1 MCLVTR
7 FVEMFVKNVKPVKYY
22 AMKPILVMFFVLLS
36 ALVYAGSNYL
46 FFDTETIGL
55 PKDYEAPSS
64 DTDNW
69 PRMVQLSW
77 ILTDNKGNII
87 STNDCIVQPDGF
99 SVPDEAASIHGITTE
114 RALTEGLP
122 LDSVLLMFSNALDSA
137 EYIVGHNISF
147 DIHVVGAEMIRR
159 GHEDKLRSMK
169 SYCTMLAGT
178 AYCKLPGRYGSY
190 KWPKLQELHKKLF
203 GTEFDNAHNSAA
215 DVEATCK
222 CFWEM
227 RRRKLI

>member
-1 MCLVTR
+1 MCS
-7 FVEMFVKNVKPVKYY
+7 F
-22 AMKPILVMFFVLLS
+22 AQ
-36 ALVYAGSNYL
+36 AGHNYL

-55 PKDYEAPSS
+55 PHDYEAPPT
-64 DTDNW
+64 DTANW

-77 ILTDNKGNII
+77 ILTDNQGNVLSSYDFII
-87 STNDCIVQPDGF
+87 RPEGF
-99 SVPDEAASIHGITTE
+99 VIPDEAASIHGITTE
-114 RALTEGLP
+114 KALAEGVP
-122 LDSVLLMFSNALDSA
+122 LDSVLSVFCGSLDSA

-147 DIHVVGAEMIRR
+147 DIHVVAAEMIRR
-159 GHEDKLRSMK
+159 GLDDRVSSMK
-169 SYCTMLAGT
+169 AYCTMIAGT
-178 AYCKLPGRYGSY
+178 DYCKLPGYYGHY

-203 GTEFDNAHNSAA
+203 GSEFDNAHNSAA

>member
-1 MCLVTR
+1 MKSFVT
-7 FVEMFVKNVKPVKYY
+7 
-22 AMKPILVMFFVLLS
+22 ILLVLLCGFT
-36 ALVYAGSNYL
+36 YAGNNYL

-55 PKDYEAPSS
+55 PDDYEAPSS
-64 DTDNW
+64 DTANW

-77 ILTDNKGNII
+77 ILTDNVGNVI
-87 STNDCIVQPDGF
+87 STNDCIVCPDGF
-99 SVPDEAASIHGITTE
+99 VVPDEAAAIHGITTE
-114 RALTEGLP
+114 RALNEGMS
-122 LDSVLLMFSNALDSA
+122 LDSVLVLFCNALDSA

-159 GHEDKLRSMK
+159 GLDDRLTPMK
-169 SYCTMLAGT
+169 AYCTMLAGT
-178 AYCKLPGRYGSY
+178 DYCKLPGYYGHY
-190 KWPKLQELHKKLF
+190 KWPKLQELHLKLF
-203 GTEFDNAHNSAA
+203 GTEFDGAHNSAA

>member
-1 MCLVTR
+1 MKFSVSKCLVT
-7 FVEMFVKNVKPVKYY
+7 
-22 AMKPILVMFFVLLS
+22 ILLVL
-36 ALVYAGSNYL
+36 ACGFAWAGHNYL

-55 PKDYEAPSS
+55 PHDYEAPPT
-64 DTDNW
+64 DTANW

-77 ILTDNKGNII
+77 ILTDNQGNVLSSYDFII
-87 STNDCIVQPDGF
+87 RPEGF
-99 SVPDEAASIHGITTE
+99 SVPESAAAIHGITTE
-114 RALTEGLP
+114 RAMAEGTP
-122 LDSVLLMFSNALDSA
+122 LDSVLSVFCSSLDSS

-147 DIHVVGAEMIRR
+147 DIHVVAAEMIRR
-159 GHEDKLRSMK
+159 GLDDRVSSMK
-169 SYCTMLAGT
+169 AYCTMIAGT
-178 AYCKLPGRYGSY
+178 DYCKLPGYYGHY

-203 GTEFDNAHNSAA
+203 GSEFDNAHNSAA

>member
-1 MCLVTR
+1 MKSFLV
-7 FVEMFVKNVKPVKYY
+7 
-22 AMKPILVMFFVLLS
+22 ILLVLLCQF
-36 ALVYAGSNYL
+36 VYAGRNYL
-46 FFDTETIGL
+46 FFDTETVGL

-77 ILTDNKGNII
+77 ILTDNSGNVI
-87 STNDCIVQPDGF
+87 STNDCIVRPDGF
-99 SVPDEAASIHGITTE
+99 VVPDEAAAIHGITTE
-114 RALTEGLP
+114 RALAEGLP
-122 LDSVLLMFSNALDSA
+122 LDSVLLLFANALDSA

-147 DIHVVGAEMIRR
+147 DIHVVDAEFIRR
-159 GHEDKLRSMK
+159 GLDARLISMK
-169 SYCTMLAGT
+169 AYCTMIAGT
-178 AYCKLPGRYGSY
+178 DYCKLPGNYGHY
-190 KWPKLQELHKKLF
+190 KWPNLQELHKKLF
-203 GTEFDNAHNSAA
+203 GTEFDGAHNSAA